1 MRISDWSS
9 DVCSSDLRRAACF
22 LLLCLFGRFALYVR
36 AGEVDAR
43 LTQERGDL
51 AIGYGKAEFRVIA
64 VGERPEAVDAHHAP
78 ACIDKGA
85 AAVAAGHGRGMQD
98 RIELPG
104 TAPGRYGAAGF
115 DGSQRTYPFLQ
126 LNPRR
131 PAHAPGIP
139 P

>member
-1 MRISDWSS
+1 M
-9 DVCSSDLRRAACF
+9 
-22 LLLCLFGRFALYVR
+22 
-36 AGEVDAR
+36 
-43 LTQERGDL
+43 
-51 AIGYGKAEFRVIA
+51 A

-115 DGSQRTYPFLQ
+115 DGSQRLYHVLQ
-126 LNPRR
+126 IKTLRPVHGAGLADGGNRLPILHRAGIACIRRTAALLMLNKSQVIPRR
-131 PAHAPGIP
+131 IRDELDALALDLNSTMS
-139 P
+139 